1 MDFKYIFFDLDGT
14 LTESHTGI
22 INSICYSL
30 DKLGVTR
37 YDRADLY
44 KFIGPP
50 LTDCYKAV
58 FGFSEEKALEALY
71 LYREYYA
78 ETGMFQNK
86 VYDGIPQLLDSL
98 RNNGKQLFVATSKP
112 EEMAKEILEHFSL
125 TQYFNGIYGSTLDET
140 RTDKTSVIGYALQET
155 GITER
160 NKTVMVG
167 DRKFDVIGA
176 AANEIKCI
184 GVLYGYGSREELN
197 AAGAYRLADTITGLQ
212 KMLG

>member
-30 DKLGVTR
+30 DKLGVTG

-50 LTDCYKAV
+50 LTDCYKSV

-98 RNNGKQLFVATSKP
+98 KNSGKQLFVATSKP
-112 EEMAKEILEHFSL
+112 EEMAKEILEHFNLSR
-125 TQYFNGIYGSTLDET
+125 YFNGIYGSTLDET
-140 RTDKTSVIGYALQET
+140 RTDKTSVIGYALQEAE
-155 GITER
+155 ITELD
-160 NKTVMVG
+160 KTVMVG

-176 AANEIKCI
+176 AKNGIECI

-197 AAGAYRLADTITGLQ
+197 AAGAYRLADAVTVLQ
-212 KMLG
+212 KILG

>member
-30 DKLGVTR
+30 DKLGVTG

-50 LTDCYKAV
+50 LTDCYKSV

-71 LYREYYA
+71 LYREYYT

-98 RNNGKQLFVATSKP
+98 KNSGKQLFVATSKP
-112 EEMAKEILEHFSL
+112 EEMAKEILEHFNLS
-125 TQYFNGIYGSTLDET
+125 QYFNDIYGSTLDET
-140 RTDKTSVIGYALQET
+140 RTDKTSVIGYALQEAE
-155 GITER
+155 ITKLD
-160 NKTVMVG
+160 KTVMVG

-176 AANEIKCI
+176 SANGIKCI
-184 GVLYGYGSREELN
+184 GVLYGYGSSEELN
-197 AAGAYRLADTITGLQ
+197 AAGAYRLSETVSDLLKI
-212 KMLG
+212 LG

>member
-30 DKLGVTR
+30 DKLGVTG

-71 LYREYYA
+71 LYREYYD

-98 RNNGKQLFVATSKP
+98 RNKGKQLFVATSKP

-155 GITER
+155 GIIER

-197 AAGAYRLADTITGLQ
+197 AAGAYRLADTVTGLQ
-212 KMLG
+212 KMLE

>member
-30 DKLGVTR
+30 DKLGVTG

-167 DRKFDVIGA
+167 DRKFDLIGA